1 MELLNKKFEVKT
13 MKSKEY
19 TFEVTEAFRGIDVYA
34 KIGPTKKQQSPD
46 KVTIT
51 VKKGTKIV
59 RRLPLKDVAFAIG
72 REQGTYK
79 VTVKNENPLKVSG
92 TVKVVSV

>member
-1 MELLNKKFEVKT
+1 MELLNEKFEVET

-19 TFEVTEAFRGIDVYA
+19 TFEVTKAYRGMDVYA
-34 KIGPTKKQQSPD
+34 KISPTKKQQSPD

-59 RRLPLKDVAFAIG
+59 RRLQLKDVAFAIG

-79 VTVKNENPLKVSG
+79 VTVKNKNPLKVSG